1 MSAASW
7 TADPIAAIL
16 FGGFL
21 GPGSVQE
28 ATQSAIP
35 STATAA
41 FKCFILAPILLADS
55 DVPETALDRRES
67 DSFSYRIK

>member
-1 MSAASW
+1 MSPASW
-7 TADPIAAIL
+7 TAEPIAAIL
-16 FGGFL
+16 LFL

-41 FKCFILAPILLADS
+41 LKCFILAPILLADS

-67 DSFSYRIK
+67 DSFSYGIK